1 MMGMQTILQ
10 QITSQ
15 LQLNKLLKIA
25 IFCACSV
32 PMHFLHAQN
41 AELIGQVLSSDKL
54 EPLEDANVYV
64 KNYNIGASYDY

>member
-10 QITSQ
+10 QITSR
-15 LQLNKLLKIA
+15 LQLNKLLNIA
-25 IFCACSV
+25 IFCACSM

-54 EPLEDANVYV
+54 ELTRIFSQLIALFG
-64 KNYNIGASYDY
+64 IGAIPP